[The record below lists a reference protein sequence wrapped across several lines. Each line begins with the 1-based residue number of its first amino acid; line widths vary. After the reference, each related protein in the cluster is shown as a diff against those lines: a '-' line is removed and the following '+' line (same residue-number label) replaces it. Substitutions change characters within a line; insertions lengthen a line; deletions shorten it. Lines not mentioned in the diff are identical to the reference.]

1 MVCSVKTS
9 GAKWSSP
16 INLVKIIFFGVL
28 CLIGYTNVCTTIY
41 RIVNGITTFG
51 DK

>member
-1 MVCSVKTS
+1 MCSVKTS

-16 INLVKIIFFGVL
+16 MNLVKIGFFGLL
-28 CLIGYTNVCTTIY
+28 CLIGYTNVITTIY
-41 RIVNGITTFG
+41 RIVKGISTFG